1 MWLMEMKKLSNLVID
16 FLGNDIVWLIFYV
29 AFAATI
35 VERSITW
42 LFFSELAGGMT
53 LRVVVDLLSTGVIL
67 GTLFSVW
74 LWLAIAENTFRTV
87 TGKLI
92 ICLLM
97 IGLLCNWVLLYA
109 IAYSY
114 LGLIDGERA
123 VREPITCLYFSIVTW
138 TTLGYGDVR
147 PSMDAR
153 LVAASEALL
162 GYIWMAFFIGM
173 FALLFKQPA
182 EGTSR
187 SANRSV
193 TNNRLRSNAG
203 GQGP

>member
-1 MWLMEMKKLSNLVID
+1 LRPARLPCRGDPHAGHLHRTAASAHVVYGDEKLSNLVID
-16 FLGNDIVWLIFYV
+16 FLRNDIVWLVFYV

-42 LFFSELAGGMT
+42 LFFSERAGGMT

-114 LGLIDGERA
+114 LGLIDGETA
-123 VREPITCLYFSIVTW
+123 VREPITCLYFSIVT
-138 TTLGYGDVR
+138 
-147 PSMDAR
+147 
-153 LVAASEALL
+153 
-162 GYIWMAFFIGM
+162 
-173 FALLFKQPA
+173 
-182 EGTSR
+182 
-187 SANRSV
+187 
-193 TNNRLRSNAG
+193 
-203 GQGP
+203 

>member
-1 MWLMEMKKLSNLVID
+1 METKKLSNLVID
-16 FLGNDIVWLIFYV
+16 FFRNDIVWLVFYV
-29 AFAATI
+29 AFAATV

-42 LFFSELAGGMT
+42 LFFSDFAGGMT
-53 LRVVVDLLSTGVIL
+53 LRVVLGLWSTGLIL
-67 GTLFSVW
+67 GILFSVW
-74 LWLAIAENTFRTV
+74 LWLAIAGNTFRTV
-87 TGKLI
+87 MGKLM

-97 IGLLCNWVLLYA
+97 LGLLCNWVLLYA
-109 IAYSY
+109 VAYAY
-114 LGLIDGERA
+114 LGLIDGERL

-162 GYIWMAFFIGM
+162 GYTWMAFFIGM
-173 FALLFKQPA
+173 FALLFKQRA

-187 SANRSV
+187 AANRPA
-193 TNNRLRSNAG
+193 TQQPPAK
-203 GQGP
+203 

>member
-1 MWLMEMKKLSNLVID
+1 MEMRKLSNRVID
-16 FLGNDIVWLIFYV
+16 FFRSDIVWLVFYA
-29 AFAATI
+29 AFAATV

-42 LFFSELAGGMT
+42 LFSSDLAGGMT
-53 LRVVVDLLSTGVIL
+53 LRGVLGLWSAGVIL
-67 GTLFSVW
+67 GILFSVW
-74 LWLAIAENTFRTV
+74 LWLAIAGNTFRTV
-87 TGKLI
+87 MGKLM

-97 IGLLCNWVLLYA
+97 LGLLCNWVLLYA
-109 IAYSY
+109 VAYAY

-153 LVAASEALL
+153 FVAASEALL

-173 FALLFKQPA
+173 FAVLFKQPA
-182 EGTSR
+182 ERTSR
-187 SANRSV
+187 F
-193 TNNRLRSNAG
+193 
-203 GQGP
+203 